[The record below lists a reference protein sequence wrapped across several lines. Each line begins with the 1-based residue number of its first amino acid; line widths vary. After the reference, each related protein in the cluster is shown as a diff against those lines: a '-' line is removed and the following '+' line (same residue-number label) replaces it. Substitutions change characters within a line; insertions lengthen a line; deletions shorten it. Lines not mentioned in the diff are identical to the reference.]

1 MLPSSVETAEITVAE
16 LAMLT
21 AAGSSPVPAPLLVD
35 CREPDEHA
43 ICNINGSVLIPLST
57 FAANAEAALPD
68 KGRPLI
74 IYCHH
79 GMRSQRATEFL
90 RRKGYTE
97 SFSLVGGI
105 HAWAEAVEPEMPRY

>member
-1 MLPSSVETAEITVAE
+1 MLPSSGETTEITVAE
-16 LAMLT
+16 LAKLK
-21 AAGSSPVPAPLLVD
+21 AAGSSPMPAPLLVD

-43 ICNINGSVLIPLST
+43 ICKINGSVLIPFST
-57 FAANAEAALPD
+57 FTVNAEAALLD
-68 KGRPLI
+68 KSRTI
-74 IYCHH
+74 IVYCHH

-105 HAWAEAVEPEMPRY
+105 DAWAAAVEPDMPRY